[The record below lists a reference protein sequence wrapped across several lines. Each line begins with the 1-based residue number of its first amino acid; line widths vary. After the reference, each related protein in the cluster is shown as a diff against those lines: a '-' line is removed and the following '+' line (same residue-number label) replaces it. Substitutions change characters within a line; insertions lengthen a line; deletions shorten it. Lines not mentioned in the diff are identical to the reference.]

1 MQVRRATRDDL
12 NGIGRIAD
20 AAHWHGYQGL
30 LTPATISS
38 LIRRDYGPSTL
49 KRRLLRG
56 WLLVAEHAGRVV
68 GFADVEVDEGAIH
81 LRAIAAEPPGAEGSI
96 SGALL
101 EAAREEAP
109 DLPVC
114 TDVLLGHLESEHFYE
129 AHGFVPGETFHDVI
143 FEEHVVE
150 RRWWL
155 VPA

>member
-12 NGIGRIAD
+12 KGIGRVAD

-30 LTPATISS
+30 LSPATISS
-38 LIRRDYGPSTL
+38 LIRRDFGPSAL
-49 KRRLLRG
+49 KRRLLGGR
-56 WLLVAEHAGRVV
+56 LLVAEEAGGVV
-68 GFADVEVDEGAIH
+68 GFADLEVDAGVIH
-81 LRAIAAEPPGAEGSI
+81 LRAIVAEVPGEEGTV

-101 EAAREEAP
+101 EAAREVAP
-109 DLPVC
+109 GLPIC

-129 AHGFVPGETFHDVI
+129 RQGFVPGETFHDVL

-155 VPA
+155 VTA